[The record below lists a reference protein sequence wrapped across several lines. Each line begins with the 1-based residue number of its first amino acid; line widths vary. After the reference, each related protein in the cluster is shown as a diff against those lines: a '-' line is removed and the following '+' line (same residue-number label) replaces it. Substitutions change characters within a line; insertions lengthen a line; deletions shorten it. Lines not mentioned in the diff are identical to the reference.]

1 MKPIDLLSPKQ
12 KFVFLL
18 TSAVFA
24 IITDNR
30 YFMGG
35 YFLFSVF
42 LFLTAGI
49 SSGKIKIWFAAILL
63 MWWGTILSQG
73 LFYAKMPRQI
83 YFTIFSKDV
92 FLIGPLTGGLHL
104 YKEGIE
110 HGLIQAMRFGITL
123 TIGLLIC
130 FTTETKDMLR
140 AAIQLKIPYNLG
152 FMVTV
157 GIRFIPVII
166 NEVKTVLNAQRMR
179 GHTPLKSG
187 FIKPIKTAKTILVP
201 ILVNSIRRSQ
211 ALSLSVES
219 RNFGNSETF
228 YFPKAKGENLITETV
243 LKAFIFLIF
252 SFAVMKVLYILYV
265 SNFFYSSSLRLLY
278 SLTEKYL

>member
-1 MKPIDLLSPKQ
+1 
-12 KFVFLL
+12 
-18 TSAVFA
+18 
-24 IITDNR
+24 
-30 YFMGG
+30 
-35 YFLFSVF
+35 
-42 LFLTAGI
+42 
-49 SSGKIKIWFAAILL
+49 
-63 MWWGTILSQG
+63 
-73 LFYAKMPRQI
+73 
-83 YFTIFSKDV
+83 
-92 FLIGPLTGGLHL
+92 
-104 YKEGIE
+104 
-110 HGLIQAMRFGITL
+110 MRFGITL